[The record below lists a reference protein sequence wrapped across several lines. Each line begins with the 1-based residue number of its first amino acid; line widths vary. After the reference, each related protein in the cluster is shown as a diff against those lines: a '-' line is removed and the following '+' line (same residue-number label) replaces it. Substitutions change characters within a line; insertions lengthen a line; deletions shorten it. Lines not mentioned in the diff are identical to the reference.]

1 MSPCSGPDNVRMV
14 TSVPE
19 QCQCGRHTRRPPA
32 VVAGPVVAAPAGP
45 MMTSLASPRRS
56 SPARPRARGPLS
68 RGREPSQLTARS
80 MTEDKQV
87 PGAAIWSPWRDVV
100 QSEALDLT
108 VSKENA
114 GENMGNNTSCF
125 THPSYFSPYVYMNK
139 DLFNGIDIN
148 RNPDEKLRKI
158 KYQTDNF
165 KKASKKTEKKNRAK
179 TLKKIES
186 IRESCDCRF
195 CYEDHIL
202 KMRLKTSNNKPCLF

>member
-1 MSPCSGPDNVRMV
+1 
-14 TSVPE
+14 
-19 QCQCGRHTRRPPA
+19 
-32 VVAGPVVAAPAGP
+32 
-45 MMTSLASPRRS
+45 
-56 SPARPRARGPLS
+56 
-68 RGREPSQLTARS
+68 

-108 VSKENA
+108 VSKESA
-114 GENMGNNTSCF
+114 EENMSNNISCF
-125 THPSYFSPYVYMNK
+125 PYPSYFSPYVYMNK
-139 DLFNGIDIN
+139 DIFNGIDIN

-179 TLKKIES
+179 TLKKLES